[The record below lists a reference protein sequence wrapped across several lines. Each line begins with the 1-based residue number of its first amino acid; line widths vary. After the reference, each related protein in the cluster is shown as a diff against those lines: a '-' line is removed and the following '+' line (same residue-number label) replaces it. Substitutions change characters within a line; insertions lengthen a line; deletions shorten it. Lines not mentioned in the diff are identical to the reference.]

1 MHYIHT
7 KTITWGILAV
17 VIIGVLLLIFLPNT
31 TEPYIKNQI
40 EKANYCEVKEDCILV
55 AQGKCP
61 FGCYVYVNKDKADTI
76 TELIEAYV
84 PRNTCEYSC
93 LQCLDVECKD
103 NKCEP
108 VCS

>member
-40 EKANYCEVKEDCILV
+40 EKANYCNVKEDCAL
-55 AQGKCP
+55 AAAGKCP